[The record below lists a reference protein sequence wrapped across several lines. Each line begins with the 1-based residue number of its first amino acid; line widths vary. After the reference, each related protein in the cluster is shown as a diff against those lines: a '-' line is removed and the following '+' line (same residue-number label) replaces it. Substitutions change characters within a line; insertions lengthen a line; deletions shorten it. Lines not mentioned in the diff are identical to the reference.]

1 MDRLGQC
8 SAKRRPLRGAIASML
23 VALMLP
29 ANAGTL
35 EQAKRIHDRLA
46 GTPPDASTLN
56 RMQLAIQG
64 GACGINASELGNPTA
79 LGGVTPCSALGAA
92 YLAMSNKGFYNATL
106 KNWITPWTNRD
117 DDKFA
122 PLNDYTATVIGIVRD
137 GEDYRRVLYDDILYV
152 PVGFGSYSPSN
163 NNAYRA
169 LEAADAD
176 MGNSANLSRTTQV
189 AVTGSATAGVMTTR
203 AAARAFF
210 IDGTNRAMFRF
221 TLKNHL
227 CNDLEQVQDITRPA
241 DRIRQ
246 DVTRS
251 PGGDSRI
258 FMNTCVGCHS
268 GMDPM
273 AQAFAY
279 YNFSYDKN
287 ASDQDAAKAA
297 GSLQYTPGVVQ
308 PKYFINDSHFPEGYV
323 TPNDH
328 WDNYWRDGPNT
339 AIFGWENPSAPA
351 SGSGAKSMGQ
361 ELANSQA
368 FAVCSVKK
376 VFKAV
381 CLREPAIADQG
392 AFTAMLNSFNSSH
405 NLKHTFAEAA
415 VHCSGQ

>member
-1 MDRLGQC
+1 MRKRLQMDQLKQC
-8 SAKRRPLRGAIASML
+8 SANCRRLRNALALGFAVAVLPTAAS
-23 VALMLP
+23 
-29 ANAGTL
+29 TL

-46 GTPPDASTLN
+46 GVPPDASPSNNVLQN
-56 RMQLAIQG
+56 MKNLIDANDAI
-64 GACGINASELGNPTA
+64 
-79 LGGVTPCSALGAA
+79 GAA
-92 YLAMSNKGFYNATL
+92 YLAMDNKAFYNATL
-106 KNWITPWTNRD
+106 KNWASPWTNRD
-117 DDKFA
+117 GNKFA

-137 GEDYRRVLYDDILYV
+137 GVDYRQVLFGDILYT
-152 PVGFGSYSPSN
+152 PNTSYGAYSNSN
-163 NNAYRA
+163 NSTYTA
-169 LEAADAD
+169 LEAADGN
-176 MGNSANLSRTTQV
+176 MGDTGQLQQKTQSS
-189 AVTGSATAGVMTTR
+189 VTGLAAPAGVITTR

-227 CNDLEQVQDITRPA
+227 CHDMEDVQDTTRPT

-246 DVTRS
+246 DVSRS

-279 YNFSYDKN
+279 YNFNYDKT
-287 ASDQDAAKAA
+287 AADQDAAKDA

-308 PKYFINDSHFPEGYV
+308 PKYFINSNHFIEGYV
-323 TPNDH
+323 TPDDH
-328 WDNYWRDGPNT
+328 WDNYWRSGPNT
-339 AIFGWENPSAPA
+339 AIFGWGAGTGT
-351 SGSGAKSMGQ
+351 GSGAKTMLQ
-361 ELANSQA
+361 ELANSEA

-381 CLREPAIADQG
+381 CLRDPASADQG
-392 AFTAMLNSFNSSH
+392 AFTTMLSNFKSSNY

-415 VHCSGQ
+415 VYCSGN

>member
-1 MDRLGQC
+1 MDRFRQF
-8 SAKRRPLRGAIASML
+8 SAKHRLLRYAA
-23 VALMLP
+23 ALMFIGAVLP
-29 ANAGTL
+29 AEAGTL
-35 EQAKRIHDRLA
+35 ERAKRMHDRLTGVPA
-46 GTPPDASTLN
+46 TDVSPSFVLSS
-56 RMQLAIQG
+56 MQAKLA
-64 GACGINASELGNPTA
+64 T
-79 LGGVTPCSALGAA
+79 GVTSDAIDAA
-92 YLAMSNKGFYNATL
+92 YIAMNNPAFYNATL

-122 PLNDYTATVIGIVRD
+122 PLNDYTATVIGIIRD
-137 GEDYRRVLYDDILYV
+137 ERDYREVLDSDILYV
-152 PVGFGSYSPSN
+152 PNPGTYGAYSNGN
-163 NNAYRA
+163 NNAYAA
-169 LEAADAD
+169 LEAADGD
-176 MGNSANLSRTTQV
+176 MGNTNVLQLAASQSS
-189 AVTGSATAGVMTTR
+189 VTGLPSTATAGVITTR

-227 CNDLEQVQDITRPA
+227 CNDMEQVQDITRPA

-279 YNFSYDKN
+279 YDFSYTNDPDSGN
-287 ASDQDAAKAA
+287 
-297 GSLQYTPGVVQ
+297 LVFTPGQVNE
-308 PKYFINDSHFPEGYV
+308 KYFINDKHFTPGFV
-323 TPNDH
+323 TPNDR
-328 WDNYWRDGPNT
+328 WDNYWRSGPNT
-339 AIFGWENPSAPA
+339 AIFGWDNA
-351 SGSGAKSMGQ
+351 GTGTGHGARQLGH
-361 ELANSQA
+361 ELAYSQA

-376 VFKAV
+376 VFKVV
-381 CLREPAIADQG
+381 CLRDPVTADQS
-392 AFTAMLNSFNSSH
+392 AFTTMLSNFNSSH